1 MIWRSL
7 RESLGG
13 VVLVGMYR
21 KLSSV
26 SCRVKEKVR
35 KKTHCVKTRMY

>member
-7 RESLGG
+7 RDNLGG

-21 KLSSV
+21 NLSSAP
-26 SCRVKEKVR
+26 CRVKGKR
-35 KKTHCVKTRMY
+35 A